1 MGLVLPLLLPLLESC
16 KMPLLLPPLLL
27 PLTLPPLLLPLT
39 LPPLLL
45 PLTPLLLPQTPLLL
59 LPHLCYLG
67 LMPLGHLVTVSVDQ
81 LLQLL
86 FLLGLKTL
94 ILLLVVL
101 INGLVKL
108 LPLTQ
113 LLLMLNSCPLIKK
126 VQSLLLYLLQ
136 SELDPYSVPLL
147 LFHSLSLPLSSIDRY
162 DIHDLFNIYKKLI

>member
-1 MGLVLPLLLPLLESC
+1 MGVLLLAIVTFIVLSKKLVLPLLLPLLESC
-16 KMPLLLPPLLL
+16 KIPLLLPPLLL
-27 PLTLPPLLLPLT
+27 PLTLPPLL
-39 LPPLLL
+39 
-45 PLTPLLLPQTPLLL
+45 PQQQLLL